1 MDMGTVDQSDEFVCE
16 ELLPAAGTFGAA
28 AMSRGEPG
36 LPARFTWRGAEYRV
50 AGVVRQWKTS
60 GPCHSGSDEVYLRR
74 HWYEVLTEPPA
85 VLTIY
90 CDRQAKDRRRP
101 KRRWWVYS
109 VAHQPQRSGA
119 AEGGV

>member
-1 MDMGTVDQSDEFVCE
+1 MGSIRQREEFICE
-16 ELLPAAGTFGAA
+16 ELVPAPGTFDAG

-36 LPARFTWRGAEYRV
+36 LPARFTWRGVEYRV

-74 HWYEVLTEPPA
+74 HWYQVVTEPRA
-85 VLTIY
+85 VMTVY

-101 KRRWWVYS
+101 KKRWWVYT
-109 VAHQPQRSGA
+109 VARASCP
-119 AEGGV
+119 